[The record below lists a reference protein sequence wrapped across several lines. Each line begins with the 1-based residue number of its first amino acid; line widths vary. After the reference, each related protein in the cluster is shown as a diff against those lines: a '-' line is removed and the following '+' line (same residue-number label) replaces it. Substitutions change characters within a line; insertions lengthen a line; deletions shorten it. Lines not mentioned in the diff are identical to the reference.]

1 MCLSKWEIRRET
13 DKPKSNVSNEIWNS
27 YTCLWSL
34 TVQLLRGRRSVQLQ
48 NEKKGVEL
56 FNLLTLIIANCDN
69 SSYSAF
75 MAFLCQ
81 GSENPPYF
89 GLITPRCSQRLL
101 PTFSFVFY
109 RSPEPGPVERC
120 HYPQTQYLRQVEFLF
135 PAVGK
140 KPNALLVNIPP
151 VNICQ
156 GSGGDLG
163 PPRSHPGCCG
173 WRLCFM
179 PRSSGWEKVT
189 AQSGMGDWDRSSA
202 KQADGGIQLKMCR
215 TPHASRRRI
224 KQVISK
230 VLQRTRNVSVLHFY
244 PSLKM
249 PTAGFFRKN

>member
-13 DKPKSNVSNEIWNS
+13 DKPKSNVSNETWNS

-81 GSENPPYF
+81 GSENPPCF
-89 GLITPRCSQRLL
+89 SLITPRCSQRLL

-140 KPNALLVNIPP
+140 KPNALLVNISP
-151 VNICQ
+151 VNIC
-156 GSGGDLG
+156 
-163 PPRSHPGCCG
+163 
-173 WRLCFM
+173 
-179 PRSSGWEKVT
+179 SGWG
-189 AQSGMGDWDRSSA
+189 SWSPPLSSWLLW
-202 KQADGGIQLKMCR
+202 LK
-215 TPHASRRRI
+215 TLLYA
-224 KQVISK
+224 
-230 VLQRTRNVSVLHFY
+230 
-244 PSLKM
+244 
-249 PTAGFFRKN
+249 A